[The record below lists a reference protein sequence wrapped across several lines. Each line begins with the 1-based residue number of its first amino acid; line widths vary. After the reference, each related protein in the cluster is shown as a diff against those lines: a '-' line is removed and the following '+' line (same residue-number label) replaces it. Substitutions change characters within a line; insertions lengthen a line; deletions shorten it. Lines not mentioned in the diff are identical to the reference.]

1 MNLKK
6 IISNAFVLLGAVIGG
21 GLSTGKELS
30 AFFCKYG
37 ANFWISNIICV
48 ISVVLLLMLISKNSF
63 NSKNTFIEASFF
75 IVRLIIC
82 STMISSLHS
91 VCIYFPNSTI
101 VYILFLILFFVCM
114 FLDLKKIS
122 IFFSII
128 VPLIIITL
136 VSVCIL
142 GIKNTSFTSI
152 SSTFDVNIIINP
164 ISYAS
169 FNLFLLIY
177 IVKNILNNSTKKEK
191 IYSILLFSLLFF
203 ALIFVMC
210 YAIIKSGV
218 ISKDIPILS
227 LTEQLNLNVVF
238 VTINIVLAILST
250 FIGISVD
257 LINVIK
263 EKIGIKNSF
272 IINSIIF
279 IFCLL
284 ISNIGLN
291 VLVNFFYKFIGY
303 FSLIYFFI
311 IFIKYLTTK
320 NTALNYKI

>member
-1 MNLKK
+1 MKR
-6 IISNAFVLLGAVIGG
+6 
-21 GLSTGKELS
+21 
-30 AFFCKYG
+30 Y
-37 ANFWISNIICV
+37 
-48 ISVVLLLMLISKNSF
+48 
-63 NSKNTFIEASFF
+63 
-75 IVRLIIC
+75 
-82 STMISSLHS
+82 
-91 VCIYFPNSTI
+91 
-101 VYILFLILFFVCM
+101 
-114 FLDLKKIS
+114 
-122 IFFSII
+122 
-128 VPLIIITL
+128 
-136 VSVCIL
+136 
-142 GIKNTSFTSI
+142 
-152 SSTFDVNIIINP
+152 VNIIINP

-263 EKIGIKNSF
+263 EKIGIKNNF